1 MRRTASSQKKISLL
15 RVGLSSLMAP
25 ILAAGCA
32 GRESRADRVWLLES
46 AEVTQEKI
54 TLADLLPASAP
65 SSLHESAARLS
76 LGSAP
81 QPGSSRTLL
90 GYQIEKQLRSAPE
103 VLDRLAIP
111 DRIVVTRAYR
121 AISHAE
127 IVRAIEEAWKEEG
140 FSGNVAL
147 DRGNLELEAPVLVTR
162 DDLGLK
168 ATRLEYDRL
177 EHRAVFRL
185 WASKEP
191 HLLPFYVSVDSLPG
205 ADWLAGRG
213 ALSGKSVMR
222 GSAQPRILVKPGKP
236 VKMLGEGRNFRF
248 STIVVPLQPGREG
261 QIIRVRERGTRRL
274 LKAEVT
280 GEGILKA
287 QFQ

>member
-1 MRRTASSQKKISLL
+1 MSL
-15 RVGLSSLMAP
+15 RQIGLSA
-25 ILAAGCA
+25 LAASILTAVCA
-32 GRESRADRVWLLES
+32 GRESHPDRVWLLES

-54 TLADLLPASAP
+54 TLADLLPASTP
-65 SSLHESAARLS
+65 SSLQEGAARMS

-81 QPGSSRTLL
+81 QPGSSRTLR
-90 GYQIEKQLRSAPE
+90 GYQIERQLRSSPDILA
-103 VLDRLAIP
+103 LLAIP
-111 DRIVVTRAYR
+111 DRIVVTRAFR

-127 IVRAIEEAWKEEG
+127 IARAIEAALNEEG
-140 FSGNVAL
+140 FSGNGPL
-147 DRGNLELEAPVLVTR
+147 NPGNVELEAPVLVTR

-205 ADWLAGRG
+205 ADLLAGRG

-222 GSAQPRILVKPGKP
+222 GSAQPRVLVKPGKP
-236 VKMLGEGRNFRF
+236 VRMLGEGRNFRF
-248 STIVVPLQPGREG
+248 STIVVPLQPGRKGE
-261 QIIRVRERGTRRL
+261 IIRVRERGTRRL